1 MLLSALPLHTLRPSL
16 DLPLYRPLEGD
27 ALQWRCLDGSISIP
41 FTAINDDYCDCPD
54 GSDEPGTSACSG
66 GSIGAGGGQ
75 RDATFYCA
83 NEGHIPA
90 RLLASR
96 VNDGICDPEC
106 CDGTDEYDG
115 KIQCPNRCAQVG
127 KAYRKQKQQEDNIK
141 RAGSKIRASYIY
153 EAKKQIE
160 TLQAEITAL
169 EVEVEV
175 AKENEARKQE
185 ELSRAESVGEAVM
198 EEKKKS
204 PLYATLKSHQDG
216 ISALLYRENELR
228 NELRTLTDLLDDLSS
243 GYNPNYQDMAVKGAV
258 MAYRSWRRD
267 TDSEAQADEEEDES
281 VSTAESGDQ
290 GEEAKG
296 DAGENSPFTLEEN
309 IKLQKLMEEGDWP
322 RSRLRDMAAKDP
334 LELMEDD
341 MSKGAVADQEGLR
354 EYCSPLSTCR
364 RCRRAD
370 RAMPL
375 DCPRSLP
382 PA

>member
-1 MLLSALPLHTLRPSL
+1 LL
-16 DLPLYRPLEGD
+16 DLPLYRPLESD
-27 ALQWRCLDGSISIP
+27 PSQWRCLDESATIP
-41 FTAINDDYCDCPD
+41 FTAVNDDYCDCPD

-66 GSIGAGGGQ
+66 SVVGAAGGQ
-75 RDATFYCA
+75 RNANFYCA
-83 NEGHIPA
+83 NEGHIPT

-141 RAGSKIRASYIY
+141 RAGSKIRAGYIY

-185 ELSRAESVGEAVM
+185 ELTRAESVGEAVM

-216 ISALLYRENELR
+216 ISALLERENELR
-228 NELRTLTDLLDDLSS
+228 KELRKLTDLLDDLSS

-258 MAYRSWRRD
+258 MAYRSWRKGGD
-267 TDSEAQADEEEDES
+267 IDAQADEEEDEP
-281 VSTAESGDQ
+281 AETTNEGDEDEG
-290 GEEAKG
+290 GEG
-296 DAGENSPFTLEEN
+296 GRSPVAFEEN

-322 RSRLRDMAAKDP
+322 RSKLRDMAAKET

-354 EYCSPLSTCR
+354 GC
-364 RCRRAD
+364 
-370 RAMPL
+370 
-375 DCPRSLP
+375 
-382 PA
+382 